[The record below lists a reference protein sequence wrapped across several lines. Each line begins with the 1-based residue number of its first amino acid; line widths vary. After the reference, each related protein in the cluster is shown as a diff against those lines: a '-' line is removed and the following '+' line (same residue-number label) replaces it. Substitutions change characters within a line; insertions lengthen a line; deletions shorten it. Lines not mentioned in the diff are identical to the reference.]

1 MARTVVTIIGM
12 ADRRS
17 GTSKTGKPFDFV
29 ECAFQYT
36 NLYGDKQA
44 VACSVI
50 DGHIYD
56 KLALRVGDKYD
67 AIVNQFNGKTYV
79 DLIDPVY

>member
-12 ADRRS
+12 ADRNA
-17 GTSKTGKPFDFV
+17 GTSSKTGKAYDFV

-36 NLYGDKQA
+36 NPWDKQA

-50 DGHIYD
+50 DGQIYD

>member
-12 ADRRS
+12 ASRKS
-17 GTSKTGKPFDFV
+17 GTSSKTGKSYDFV
-29 ECAFQYT
+29 ECAFQFT
-36 NLYGDKQA
+36 DSRDKYA

-50 DGHIYD
+50 DGELYD

>member
-12 ADRRS
+12 ADRNV
-17 GTSKTGKPFDFV
+17 GTSNKTGKAYDFV
-29 ECAFQYT
+29 ECAFQYV
-36 NLYGDKQA
+36 NPWDKQA
-44 VACSVI
+44 VCCSGI
-50 DGHIYD
+50 DGQTYD
-56 KLALRVGDKYD
+56 KLGLRVGDKYD

>member
-12 ADRRS
+12 ADRYA
-17 GTSKTGKPFDFV
+17 GTSSKTGKSYDFV

-36 NLYGDKQA
+36 TSRDKQA
-44 VACSVI
+44 VVCSAI
-50 DGHIYD
+50 DGQTYD
-56 KLALRVGDKYD
+56 KLGLHIGDKYD
-67 AIVNQFNGKTYV
+67 AIVNNFNGKTFV

>member
-12 ADRRS
+12 ADRS
-17 GTSKTGKPFDFV
+17 AGTSRKTGKSFDFV
-29 ECAFQYT
+29 ECAFQFE
-36 NLYGDKQA
+36 NSWGKQV

-56 KLALRVGDKYD
+56 KLGLGVGDKYD

-79 DLIDPVY
+79 DLIDPVL